1 MSIYHVKIRF
11 GSITIEILAVPDD
24 FVLDLLIKCFGFRYR
39 QHLVN
44 IILQS
49 KGPISLSFNNM
60 FNFIVQRKPEHM
72 FRETIRLCRSYKR
85 SIAIIPN
92 LKGFQWEELNKVRAI
107 VLIYINETLVRI
119 HSNISQLT
127 KISYLYLHDRRDFKG
142 SLGFSQFPFLSL
154 ISRLIYNERQRSN
167 ANTFS
172 CAKKEND
179 YKQKVCP
186 VISKSYFTEF
196 L

>member
-39 QHLVN
+39 QHLEN

-49 KGPISLSFNNM
+49 TDPSLYLL
-60 FNFIVQRKPEHM
+60 
-72 FRETIRLCRSYKR
+72 TIC
-85 SIAIIPN
+85 SILSCSVNLNSCTGKQVGSADLTSVHFN
-92 LKGFQWEELNKVRAI
+92 LKGLKWEELNKVRAI

-172 CAKKEND
+172 CEKKEND
-179 YKQKVCP
+179 YKQKVCQ